1 MNDEEKR
8 DNSSAEKEKDIQDA
22 EARLETD
29 SSKRD
34 EASNAE
40 KDGNSESLE
49 KKFDENVKLGP
60 FATPV
65 GCYSDYSAEAKSEPL
80 KHMDPKKLLLF
91 VLEGGRIVLGP
102 SIRGEIPVIVAAS
115 LVTCALLWLFLVP
128 GEPGFGGGDAGAST
142 ATVLTLVNIA
152 LVPLCAAAYVVHH
165 MFNIRAY
172 ITQEALIAESGR
184 LSWRKRVVKL
194 PHEKLKAVEV
204 SSSVYGQLVNIGEL
218 RLSTPYF
225 DQPEIV
231 VPRIVDPS
239 RYRPLLEALIVV
251 RERGLKLDDFV
262 ETEQE
267 QDPLMLRA

>member
-1 MNDEEKR
+1 MNDKEKQ
-8 DNSSAEKEKDIQDA
+8 DNTSNDKEKDIQDA
-22 EARLETD
+22 EERLETD
-29 SSKRD
+29 GSSRD
-34 EASNAE
+34 QADST
-40 KDGNSESLE
+40 DGQEPNERLE
-49 KKFDENVKLGP
+49 KKFEENVKLGP

-91 VLEGGRIVLGP
+91 VLEGGRIVLSP
-102 SIRGEIPVIVAAS
+102 SIRGEIPVIVGAT
-115 LVTCALLWLFLVP
+115 LVTCALLWLFLAP
-128 GEPGFGGGDAGAST
+128 GEPGIGGEDTPTST
-142 ATVLTLVNIA
+142 AAFLTIVNIS

-172 ITQEALIAESGR
+172 ITQEALVAESGR

-204 SSSVYGQLVNIGEL
+204 SSSIYGQLVNIGEL

-225 DQPEIV
+225 DQPEII

-262 ETEQE
+262 ETEHE